1 MKMQFEFASSSR
13 ILFGSGSLLQVPK
26 LAKSFGS
33 RVLVVTGRH
42 NQYSNPVLDQL
53 MLDGNYKIFQVV
65 CSHEPD
71 LDFLQS
77 SLIEIKAFAPEL
89 VISVGGG
96 SVMDSGKALAALNTN
111 PGEVLDYLAVVGREK
126 PLTVTPLPHIAI
138 PTTSGTG
145 SEVTRNAV
153 IAIPSSNVKV
163 SLRSPLMIPTF
174 AVVDPDL
181 TLGLPPDLTAST
193 GMDALTQVIE
203 PLLTKKANPL
213 TDALCLQAIPIAVRA
228 LPAAFKNPGD
238 LKAREQMS
246 LVSLF
251 GGLALANSGLGVI
264 HGFAAAIGGIYPE
277 IGHGSICAAIL
288 TAGLKANC
296 QACQRTSAL
305 NSIYTRMQEIY
316 TLLIDGNLITGEDA
330 IKNLTNEIHIKG
342 LSDLGVIKS
351 DFARI
356 IDLALATS
364 SMKGNPVALSREE
377 LERILT
383 ESV

>member
-1 MKMQFEFASSSR
+1 MQFEFVSAGR
-13 ILFGSGSLLQVPK
+13 VLFGSGSTLQVPK
-26 LAKSFGS
+26 LARSFGS

-42 NQYSNPVLDQL
+42 NQYSNPVLDL
-53 MLDGNYKIFQVV
+53 LKRDGNTQILQFV

-77 SLIEIKAFAPEL
+77 SLNGMKAFAPEL

-96 SVMDSGKALAALNTN
+96 SVMDSGKALAALYTN
-111 PGEVLDYLAVVGREK
+111 PGEVLDYLEVVGQGI
-126 PLTVTPLPHIAI
+126 PLTATPLPHIAI

-153 IAIPSSNVKV
+153 IAIPSSNIKV
-163 SLRSPLMIPTF
+163 SLRSPLIIPSI

-181 TLGLPPDLTAST
+181 TFGLPPDLTAST

-203 PLLTKKANPL
+203 PLITRKANPL
-213 TDALCLQAIPIAVRA
+213 TDALCLQAIPLAARA

-238 LKAREQMS
+238 MNAREGMS

-251 GGLALANSGLGVI
+251 GGLALANSGLGVV
-264 HGFAAAIGGIYPE
+264 HGFAAAIGGLYPG

-288 TAGLKANC
+288 PAGFKANR
-296 QACQRTSAL
+296 QGCQRSPDFASTYA
-305 NSIYTRMQEIY
+305 RMEEI
-316 TLLIDGNLITGEDA
+316 TNLLRNGQSFHGDDV
-330 IKNLTNEIHIKG
+330 IKKLTNEIQIKSLG
-342 LSDLGVIKS
+342 DLGVKNS
-351 DFARI
+351 DFPLI
-356 IDLALATS
+356 IDLALTSS

-377 LERILT
+377 LQLILI
-383 ESV
+383 ESF